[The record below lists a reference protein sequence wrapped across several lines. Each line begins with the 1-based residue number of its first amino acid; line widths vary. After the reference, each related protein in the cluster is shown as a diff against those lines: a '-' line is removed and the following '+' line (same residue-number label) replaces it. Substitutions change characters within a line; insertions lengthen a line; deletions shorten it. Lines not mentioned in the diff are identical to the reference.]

1 MRKIYDD
8 SNVLIGYSNYDGFV
22 TTNYDTSWVVTGISL
37 NLSAAWA
44 TIATVD
50 EATSYTYTDTYGDT
64 YTYTTV
70 NEVVSG
76 YTAQYATN
84 SAYVYSYD
92 ATGDL
97 TGYSY
102 SDGSK
107 TTYYKPDG
115 TVDHVDTGGATTG
128 ELADLG
134 DGTYGYTDEWGTTTH
149 YSDSSGTTIT
159 GYSTSWSYDDGAGY
173 TSQGTTTYDANW
185 KWAGSE
191 WEDSNDNSGWNTSEL
206 VADADDLD
214 GDGNTVELI
223 RNESGSNTW
232 TNNGQPETSS
242 FEHYYANDDS
252 WTFLGGQETR
262 NGETT
267 VYDKDWQVV
276 SRTTAIDLVNGGFS
290 ELTDTSD
297 KAYILFDD
305 GDAQTP
311 LYSKQ
316 TNIWS
321 WTDPNDARNTNNTTE
336 FSYYDESGAKLGVV
350 NVNENTWYDTY
361 QNKTITSTNH
371 NYNTIDSNG
380 NWQWAGSEWSDSNGN
395 SGWNPRTVE
404 SISFDFDGDGT
415 VTADE
420 TSQTVQVERGE
431 NTWTYNDQSETSSFE
446 HYYTTDGTWA
456 HLGSQEIRNGET
468 TKWDA
473 DWNVISRTFD
483 TTGLMD
489 VLSEADGIAF
499 DLFGAVYVKTNTFTD
514 WNGNPATETTYL
526 DEQGNKVGSSNT
538 NTNSW
543 TDWNNNTITSTNTS
557 YNDPNWG
564 WMGSEW
570 SDSNDNSGWNT
581 RTVEEISFD
590 FDGDPLTADTTQE
603 VQVERGENT
612 WMNGSQAET
621 NIFEHYYTTDGTWAH
636 LGGQEVRNGE
646 TTTHDANWNVISR
659 TFDTTGL
666 TDFLSEADGRA
677 FDLFGDAG
685 YKTQVWDANS
695 SETTYF
701 DAETGEKLGS
711 SNTNTSTWTDWNNNT
726 ITSTNISY
734 NGPNGGW
741 LGSEWSDSNDNSGW
755 NTRTVEEVTFD
766 FDLATEG
773 LETQTVQVERG
784 ENTNTW
790 TNANNQVQTETNS
803 FEHYYATGD
812 TWTHLGSRETR
823 NGETTKWDANWNVI
837 SRTFDTTGLTDVLS
851 AEDGIAYDL
860 FGAVY
865 VKTNTFTDWNGNPA
879 TETTYLDA
887 QGNKVGSS
895 NTNTWTDSTVGFSS
909 TNTSYNDANW
919 NWLGSE
925 WSDTNGSGRNTR
937 TEGSVAFN
945 FDGDDTTADTT
956 QTVIVES
963 GQYTPTGGTTPQESH
978 EYYYSTDG
986 LQTFLGGTS
995 THNGSTTVYGANW
1008 TIISGGG
1015 GGTTEPDTF
1024 TVMLDPTPD
1033 DGDTL
1038 IGTFTQGQEPYGNT
1052 VELHDMDRNGSID
1065 TLVMSGSWNDTF
1077 VVVWSNATDWTA
1089 YRTETLQFGTSYD
1102 AYGRPLLMV
1111 DDEDSPETI
1120 IWQQNSGDGVVATI
1134 SFTDNWDDGSDHP
1147 GTAYFIDTT
1156 GDGMP
1161 DEIRVVIDA
1170 DTPAPKTEMLQVTGG
1185 TTDDQGRLT
1194 SVSVQTV
1201 SSTTG
1206 EGILHGTATFENDVI
1221 QTVTMQ
1227 SDGTTNPPPDVT
1239 GATRINWTDNNSG
1252 AALITGDEIEIQV
1265 HFNHAVVVNAINDQP
1280 TLALTIVDDAGFSH
1294 TVQAAFQQYSD
1305 AGFNPAFGQN
1315 SMRFVYTLQST
1326 DVGQYHIDSIDLKG
1340 GSITSTA
1347 DNLAADLTLDSSNRA
1362 ITAGT
1367 YLYGDMV
1374 ATGTG
1379 TEANDVIG
1387 VYVLDPSKVEVY
1399 DDAFVVYNADRTASY
1414 EVTGGAGD
1422 RDILGVPVVL
1432 PGTLDEATANSYSLR
1447 YDAANG
1453 FIKAIAPDGSLA
1465 TSVDVPNRTITDDSV
1480 EQLIYYLVYS
1490 DGTSYHDT
1498 DAKEILLVNG
1508 VETYTDPIATNEH
1521 FVRGSLSDD
1530 VIDLSSDT
1538 DPTAR
1543 YNVQAGAGNDI
1554 LTGSAG
1560 KDSIWGE
1567 GGANVI
1573 SAGAGNDAIFIA
1585 NGGSGTVAD
1594 GGEGADKLVF
1604 ELAGQ
1609 QMGFVGRNSGPA
1621 IQSQDGTWGAAG
1633 FQVTTSN
1640 NVYRL
1645 DTDDSG
1651 AIIVMNYNDPSKVLM
1666 TATNMETLEFRF
1678 DQSDSRSRVALRFGT
1693 DGADTLANTGT
1704 ISALLSGGAGDD
1716 TLAAGNLGNDILMG
1730 GSGSDTLSGGTA
1742 QDLLYGGDGADQLN
1756 GGSGDDRLVGGS
1768 GDDLLDGGAGSD
1780 TAGYN
1785 LVAYDTTTP
1794 IVGAF
1799 DSSIGGFKVSQGGV
1813 ELAKLVNLPLDGT
1826 WQVTDL
1832 SDSDPATGFGTDTV
1846 RNVETLIL
1854 SFGQD
1859 AGVQAL
1865 TVDLLSLSAPP
1876 PVGTDIPG
1884 DATTTEVIALP
1895 GSVNGVIEI
1904 QNDYDWYQVS
1914 LQAGS
1919 EYVFTQTGFDGLDSY
1934 MALYD
1939 QSSTIVA
1946 WNDDNGGNGV
1956 EVITFTATSTG
1967 TYYLAAGAY
1976 GIGSY
1981 TLAASLASG
1990 GTTTDTVAPRHVGA
2004 SLAEDGKVILK
2015 FSEEVMADQLYGPN
2029 LNLHINPN
2037 LDDGQGGWSMP
2048 SLEIT
2053 DVSGWGTTVLTLT
2066 TNTTFVATD
2075 VVRLGY
2081 SSGVFDQAGNSM
2093 NPLELWI
2100 GGSGA
2105 SIIDLDHYGSR
2116 LPVFIRGNEGAD
2128 TLVGTNGNDTLNDG
2142 VGADLLLGSG
2152 GADFIRL
2159 VENGV
2164 DREYSRDVVKIEVD
2178 DGQSESVF
2186 AAMDVVTA
2194 SGASP
2199 QGTGF
2204 DITSL
2209 DPANHDVLD
2218 LTHTV
2223 IAADTNELFVDGA
2236 VVGSIAQHR
2245 IDNGL
2250 VTYKDT
2256 AGNLILV
2263 NGSNAQDVAEYSKI
2277 NIQGATGAIL
2287 MDTDAIVGADSTV
2300 VFQGLGPDLDPT
2312 VVLLQGVLADGLSIA
2327 AGMGIVQIQDTQ
2339 APEDYDVVLNKTG
2352 VTLLFP
2358 ETTSVVEGDGYFLD
2372 FYQNGNVA
2380 IDNEVISGEKMA
2392 YEIIGNG
2399 TNAVTFSW
2407 ATALADNDWFLG
2419 HVRFAISDGSGNINA
2434 DDEAGWFAEGLDDN
2448 NTINMSGFAYGL
2460 DISGNDGND
2469 TIVGSAFDDWI
2480 SGGPGADTVAGGG
2493 GNDEFEF
2500 AQGDSPA
2507 VTWNDVDQNNY
2518 FSNTDTFTFADG
2530 LADIIT
2536 DFSPGDAIWLD
2547 LPSSFDQT
2555 PVYGDSSFG
2564 AVKGTYAA
2572 GTGIFTVNSAAT
2584 TPDTDTLL
2592 VYDGDVAIGNPVMT
2606 GVVLS
2611 GVDMDNINTN
2621 HGSYITYNI

>member
-1 MRKIYDD
+1 VE
-8 SNVLIGYSNYDGFV
+8 NVNVNTWF
-22 TTNYDTSWVVTGISL
+22 
-37 NLSAAWA
+37 
-44 TIATVD
+44 
-50 EATSYTYTDTYGDT
+50 DTYQDKT
-64 YTYTTV
+64 IT
-70 NEVVSG
+70 S
-76 YTAQYATN
+76 TN
-84 SAYVYSYD
+84 HNYN
-92 ATGDL
+92 TI
-97 TGYSY
+97 
-102 SDGSK
+102 
-107 TTYYKPDG
+107 
-115 TVDHVDTGGATTG
+115 
-128 ELADLG
+128 
-134 DGTYGYTDEWGTTTH
+134 
-149 YSDSSGTTIT
+149 DSSG
-159 GYSTSWSYDDGAGY
+159 
-173 TSQGTTTYDANW
+173 NW

-191 WEDSNDNSGWNTSEL
+191 WSDNNGNSGWNTRTVESITF
-206 VADADDLD
+206 DF
-214 GDGNTVELI
+214 DGNPATADTTQTVRVEQGE
-223 RNESGSNTW
+223 NSWSW
-232 TNNGQPETSS
+232 TDANSQTRTETSTY
-242 FEHYYANDDS
+242 EHYYANDDS
-252 WTFLGGQETR
+252 WTHLGGLEVR
-262 NGETT
+262 NGETSKHDAGWN
-267 VYDKDWQVV
+267 VI
-276 SRTTAIDLVNGGFS
+276 SRTTAINQTDFT
-290 ELTDTSD
+290 ELTTTTDM
-297 KAYILFDD
+297 AYVLFDD

-311 LYSKQ
+311 LYYKQ
-316 TNIWS
+316 TNS
-321 WTDPNDARNTNNTTE
+321 WVDGSNSSTE
-336 FSYYDESGAKLGVV
+336 FSYYDGSGAKLGVV
-350 NVNENTWYDTY
+350 NVNENTWHDTW
-361 QNKTITSTNH
+361 QDKDITSTNK

-395 SGWNPRTVE
+395 SGKNTRTVE
-404 SISFDFDGDGT
+404 SVSFDFDGNPQTD
-415 VTADE
+415 D
-420 TSQTVQVERGE
+420 TS
-431 NTWTYNDQSETSSFE
+431 
-446 HYYTTDGTWA
+446 
-456 HLGSQEIRNGET
+456 
-468 TKWDA
+468 
-473 DWNVISRTFD
+473 
-483 TTGLMD
+483 
-489 VLSEADGIAF
+489 
-499 DLFGAVYVKTNTFTD
+499 
-514 WNGNPATETTYL
+514 
-526 DEQGNKVGSSNT
+526 
-538 NTNSW
+538 
-543 TDWNNNTITSTNTS
+543 
-557 YNDPNWG
+557 
-564 WMGSEW
+564 
-570 SDSNDNSGWNT
+570 
-581 RTVEEISFD
+581 
-590 FDGDPLTADTTQE
+590 
-603 VQVERGENT
+603 
-612 WMNGSQAET
+612 
-621 NIFEHYYTTDGTWAH
+621 
-636 LGGQEVRNGE
+636 
-646 TTTHDANWNVISR
+646 
-659 TFDTTGL
+659 
-666 TDFLSEADGRA
+666 
-677 FDLFGDAG
+677 
-685 YKTQVWDANS
+685 
-695 SETTYF
+695 
-701 DAETGEKLGS
+701 
-711 SNTNTSTWTDWNNNT
+711 
-726 ITSTNISY
+726 
-734 NGPNGGW
+734 
-741 LGSEWSDSNDNSGW
+741 
-755 NTRTVEEVTFD
+755 
-766 FDLATEG
+766 
-773 LETQTVQVERG
+773 QTVQVERG

-790 TNANNQVQTETNS
+790 TNANNQVQTETSS
-803 FEHYYATGD
+803 FEHYYAND
-812 TWTHLGSRETR
+812 TTLAHLGSRETR

-837 SRTFDTTGLTDVLS
+837 SRTFDTSGLTETDVLS
-851 AEDGIAYDL
+851 AEDGIAFDL

-865 VKTNTFTDWNGNPA
+865 FKTNTFTDWNGNPA

-1052 VELHDMDRNGSID
+1052 VELHDMDGNGSID

-1089 YRTETLQFGTSYD
+1089 YRTETIQFGTSYD

-1265 HFNHAVVVNAINDQP
+1265 HFNNAVVVNAINDQP
-1280 TLALTIVDDAGFSH
+1280 TLSLTIVDDAGVSH

-1326 DVGQYHIDSIDLKG
+1326 DVGQYHIGSIDLNG

-1379 TEANDVIG
+1379 TSANDVLG

-1422 RDILGVPVVL
+1422 RDILGVPVIL

-1453 FIKAIAPDGSLA
+1453 LIKAIAPDGSLA
-1465 TSVDVPNRTITDDSV
+1465 TSVAVPNRTITIDSV
-1480 EQLIYYLVYS
+1480 EQLIYYIVYQ
-1490 DGTSYHDT
+1490 DTTGVYQDT
-1498 DAKEILLVNG
+1498 DAKEILLANG
-1508 VETYTDPIATNEH
+1508 VATYTDPIATNEH

-1530 VIDLSSDT
+1530 VIDLSDDT

-1543 YNVQAGAGNDI
+1543 YNVQAGPGIDFI
-1554 LTGSAG
+1554 TGSAG

-1594 GGEGADKLVF
+1594 GGEGSDKLVF

-1609 QMGFVGRNSGPA
+1609 QMGIIGRNSGPA

-1645 DTDDSG
+1645 DTSDSG

-1756 GGSGDDRLVGGS
+1756 GGGGDDRLVGGS

-1895 GSVNGVIEI
+1895 GSVNGVIDI

-1919 EYVFTQTGFDGLDSY
+1919 EYVFTQTGIDGFDSY

-1939 QSSTIVA
+1939 QSSTIAA
-1946 WNDDNGGNGV
+1946 WKDDNGGNGV
-1956 EVITFTATSTG
+1956 EVITFTATYTG

-2015 FSEEVMADQLYGPN
+2015 FSEVVMADQQYVPSLY
-2029 LNLHINPN
+2029 LHKNPN
-2037 LDDGQGGWSMP
+2037 LDDGQGGWSTQA
-2048 SLEIT
+2048 LEIT
-2053 DVSGWGTTVLTLT
+2053 TITGWDTKELTLT

-2142 VGADLLLGSG
+2142 VGADLLLGGG